1 MHDLLQ
7 NNLIHRIYAFEAASR
22 ISPRGRAKT
31 YPIAFVLDR
40 IFFVCKTGC
49 QWNQLPAEQ
58 CSYKTIFHYFSKW
71 SKARLFEDAFYELA
85 GRIQCERAIV
95 DTSFVKNVGGQDV
108 VGRNPT
114 DRGRKAT
121 KVSMLTNELGTP
133 LTLCFHR
140 GNKSDMLTLKHLIDT
155 CKRKTQCL
163 QTTTTLL
170 ADKGYDS
177 ECNRSV
183 CRTHDLNESI
193 AKRGRR
199 GNVPGRYVIEQTF
212 GILDQYRRIRVRYET
227 KIGNFKSFNYLA
239 CACLVSS
246 RLARRS

>member
-1 MHDLLQ
+1 MQ
-7 NNLIHRIYAFEAASR
+7 NRVSMQ
-22 ISPRGRAKT
+22 PT
-31 YPIAFVLDR
+31 
-40 IFFVCKTGC
+40 
-49 QWNQLPAEQ
+49 EQ

-121 KVSMLTNELGTP
+121 KVSMLTNEIGTP

-163 QTTTTLL
+163 HELQDIWASNTRVHLPPYHT
-170 ADKGYDS
+170 
-177 ECNRSV
+177 RS
-183 CRTHDLNESI
+183 L
-193 AKRGRR
+193 GRQ
-199 GNVPGRYVIEQTF
+199 PAQAQ
-212 GILDQYRRIRVRYET
+212 DH
-227 KIGNFKSFNYLA
+227 
-239 CACLVSS
+239 
-246 RLARRS
+246 